1 MVPRWGRRSC
11 GLRIPPIALQ
21 CKVDEDQMQ
30 VMRADAMGM
39 CFGVRDALSA
49 MEQIEDP
56 SSVTIHGELVHNGE
70 VLRQLDARGFQQSG
84 ESSRAVPETSAVL
97 ITAHGVSNRER
108 DKLKSAGKD
117 LIDTTCPLVQKA
129 HAAAQILAAEGRRMI
144 VIGRPGHVEVRGII
158 EDLQDATVVETV
170 EDVPILP
177 DCAIGIVCQTTTP
190 SERVAEIMA
199 EVRRVHP
206 DADIR
211 FLDTVCNPT
220 KARSAAL
227 EALLPKIDALVVV
240 GGHDSNNTRQLVIRS
255 TQQGV
260 ATLHIE
266 NEHEIDPAW
275 FLGCQVVGLTAG
287 TSTLPSTIDAVYD
300 RLSSLVVGVQRRSS

>member
-1 MVPRWGRRSC
+1 
-11 GLRIPPIALQ
+11 
-21 CKVDEDQMQ
+21 MQ

-70 VLRQLDARGFQQSG
+70 VLRQLDARGFQQSD
-84 ESSRAVPETSAVL
+84 ESSRAVPATPAVL

-108 DKLKSAGKD
+108 TKLKSAGKD
-117 LIDTTCPLVQKA
+117 LIDTTCPLVDKA
-129 HAAAQILAAEGRRMI
+129 HTAAQTLAAEGRRVM
-144 VIGRPGHVEVRGII
+144 VIGKPGHVEVRGII
-158 EDLQDATVVETV
+158 EDLEGGIVVQKV
-170 EDVPILP
+170 EDVPTLP
-177 DCAIGIVCQTTTP
+177 GCAIGIVCQTTTP

-206 DADIR
+206 GADIR
-211 FLDTVCNPT
+211 FIDTVCNPT

-240 GGHDSNNTRQLVIRS
+240 GGRDSNNTRQLVIRGE
-255 TQQGV
+255 QKGI

-266 NEHEIDPAW
+266 NEREIDPDW
-275 FLGCQVVGLTAG
+275 FLGRQVVGLTAG

-300 RLSSLVVGVQRRSS
+300 RLNRLAVGVLHRSS